1 MQETTAYLTVM
12 VTLGLVVA
20 RPRIG
25 PTFRITP
32 AISAL
37 AGVFF
42 MFALGIVKP
51 EHWVMAVTN
60 LWSPFV
66 ALVAIMVI
74 TEVARRAGLLEWWAS
89 IIESRAT
96 STSRLLVLVFGLGVL
111 TSTAFNNDAAILLLT
126 PVVVALV
133 QHRYPGR
140 PDMVPLF
147 AFAIFMSA
155 GVAALPVSNP
165 MNMVVA
171 EFLHISF
178 NEYARHMIPVA
189 IAGWGIA
196 FLLLRVVFARQVK
209 VPITAATT
217 TVSRSTPVQRMMMV
231 LLLCV
236 LVSYPLF
243 GSLGGPVWAVAGAG
257 ALLSLALAGGKM
269 KIRPAELFRTGVS
282 WETLVFL
289 LAVLVMSLG
298 LRDVGLVDRLAALYG
313 ETGFV
318 MVGVASAI
326 GSALL
331 NNHPM
336 SHLNMMAL
344 ESISPA
350 NDLGVFAALV
360 GGDLGPRLL
369 PMGSLAG
376 LIWIEM
382 LRRSGVDISVG
393 RFALIGLVIAIPTIA
408 ASLLILS
415 FFSF

>member
-1 MQETTAYLTVM
+1 MQETTAYLTVLA
-12 VTLGLVVA
+12 TLGLVVV

-25 PTFRITP
+25 PVFRVTP
-32 AISAL
+32 ELSAL
-37 AGVFF
+37 AGVLF

-51 EHWVMAVTN
+51 QHWVMAVTN

-96 STSRLLVLVFGLGVL
+96 STSRLLLLVFGLGVI

-133 QHRYPGR
+133 GHRYPGR
-140 PDMVPLF
+140 LDMIPLF
-147 AFAIFMSA
+147 AFAVFLSA
-155 GVAALPVSNP
+155 GVAAFPVSNP

-171 EFLHISF
+171 EFLHIGF
-178 NEYARHMIPVA
+178 NEYALHMIPVA
-189 IAGWGIA
+189 IAGWIIA
-196 FLLLRVVFARQVK
+196 FVLLRLVFAKQVK
-209 VPITAATT
+209 VPITTIST
-217 TVSRSTPVQRMMMV
+217 SVPRSTQVQRMMMG

-236 LVSYPLF
+236 LVSYPIF
-243 GSLGGPVWAVAGAG
+243 GSMGGPVWAIAGVG
-257 ALLSLALAGGKM
+257 ALLSFVLARTQM
-269 KIRPAELFRTGVS
+269 KIGPTELLRKGVS

-289 LAVLVMSLG
+289 LAVLVMSFG
-298 LRDVGLVDRLAALYG
+298 LRDVGLVERLASLYR
-313 ETGFV
+313 ESGFV
-318 MVGVASAI
+318 MVGIASAL

-344 ESISPA
+344 ESVQPA
-350 NDLGVFAALV
+350 SHLGVFAALV

-382 LRRSGVDISVG
+382 LRRYGVDISVG
-393 RFALIGLVIAIPTIA
+393 RFAMIGLLIAVPTIA
-408 ASLLILS
+408 VSLLILS
-415 FFSF
+415 LYSF